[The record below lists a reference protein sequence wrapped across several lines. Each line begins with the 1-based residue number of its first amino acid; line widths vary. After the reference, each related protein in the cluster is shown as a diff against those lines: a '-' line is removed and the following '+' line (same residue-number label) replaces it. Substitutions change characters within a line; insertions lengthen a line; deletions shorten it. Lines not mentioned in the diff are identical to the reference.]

1 MLNLLLI
8 LPLLAQ
14 ATPQDPPQL
23 FRDLSLDEAL
33 AAASKERKMVLLDAM
48 TSWCSPC
55 RQMDLTTWRDPEL
68 VPWLSERAV
77 CIKLD
82 MDEHGDIKRRLEVR
96 GYPTLIAFRGG
107 VTFDR
112 VLGYKSAAQIR
123 SWIEGLEEGKTDVR
137 RLLERVEAFRDMR
150 IEDVGF
156 EDRRSVAEGLLEHG
170 EDETAGAEFLWL
182 WDNIPH
188 HAPNL
193 AAWRWDVLPG
203 ELGPLA
209 DRIESLRSRLATQRL
224 ALRPLTNQLP
234 AITKLRDWI
243 ELNSM
248 LGDDSATAIFCG
260 AALEVD
266 SDRRLI
272 RKLDRRLFTLF
283 IEQGDWRAA
292 GLVQKD
298 PVAAARS
305 TLAGLAAYDR
315 SIAGESTPAVP
326 LVPMTSPVTQPEA
339 VRTAAIPMIPMI
351 PMTAGSPARREK
363 LTRAER
369 ERQIRELIE
378 QDMRRSLSLRYG
390 ALLAAARRDEA
401 QLLAETLLAHLDDRL
416 SRIALVTRA
425 IAAGVA
431 QDQTERHVRWLEEAL
446 R

>member
-82 MDEHGDIKRRLEVR
+82 MDEHGDIRRRLEVR

-203 ELGPLA
+203 ELGLLDHHGVACGKEHLVP
-209 DRIESLRSRLATQRL
+209 DRTQGFVS
-224 ALRPLTNQLP
+224 
-234 AITKLRDWI
+234 I
-243 ELNSM
+243 
-248 LGDDSATAIFCG
+248 
-260 AALEVD
+260 V
-266 SDRRLI
+266 
-272 RKLDRRLFTLF
+272 
-283 IEQGDWRAA
+283 
-292 GLVQKD
+292 D
-298 PVAAARS
+298 PVPWE
-305 TLAGLAAYDR
+305 GH
-315 SIAGESTPAVP
+315 E
-326 LVPMTSPVTQPEA
+326 LV
-339 VRTAAIPMIPMI
+339 
-351 PMTAGSPARREK
+351 GG
-363 LTRAER
+363 
-369 ERQIRELIE
+369 
-378 QDMRRSLSLRYG
+378 DFG
-390 ALLAAARRDEA
+390 ALLGPVRGQVGFEDVGHEA
-401 QLLAETLLAHLDDRL
+401 FGVDGLAGGH
-416 SRIALVTRA
+416 
-425 IAAGVA
+425 
-431 QDQTERHVRWLEEAL
+431 HVPNL
-446 R
+446 